1 MPFVQKE
8 ELGKPSHIVE
18 TLKLFVIMR
27 AGLPKAKAGGA
38 SLFAVGKKKTPRNGL
53 CRSFSRIETGSRV
66 GVNGSLSYW

>member
-8 ELGKPSHIVE
+8 ELGKPSHIVR

-38 SLFAVGKKKTPRNGL
+38 SLLAVGKKKTQEMDFVDL
-53 CRSFSRIETGSRV
+53 FQGSK
-66 GVNGSLSYW
+66 